1 MFHGMGEC
9 IESPPLDMKM
19 SNVLGSLVGLIITVL
34 VLNQFLI
41 GFL

>member
-19 SNVLGSLVGLIITVL
+19 SNVLGSLVGLTITVL